1 MRFDDGARNGQAQSH
16 AGLLG
21 RKKAVKEMT
30 EMLRLDAGAAVFE
43 SAA

>member
-1 MRFDDGARNGQAQSH
+1 MIEREMARPSPMPAS
-16 AGLLG
+16 LV
-21 RKKAVKEMT
+21 VKSFKEVI